1 MHNSVALWGLIFD
14 SENEFS
20 LMISYFG
27 IEEGKAFL
35 LVFMFSLKLEKSYQ
49 MKIHNYTYMFEFI
62 FFISIFYYLSSLSY
76 ILLSQEFFMS
86 SLNRLYSE
94 DFILPGAKTLSL
106 RPTFLV
112 IFTGALRKCRSTKY
126 KDTSK

>member
-27 IEEGKAFL
+27 IEAGKAFL
-35 LVFMFSLKLEKSYQ
+35 LVVMTFSLKLEKSYQ
-49 MKIHNYTYMFEFI
+49 MKIHNCTYMFEFI
-62 FFISIFYYLSSLSY
+62 FFISILYNQSSLLY

-112 IFTGALRKCRSTKY
+112 IFTGALRKCRSTK
-126 KDTSK
+126 

>member
-35 LVFMFSLKLEKSYQ
+35 LVVMMFSLKLEKFYQ
-49 MKIHNYTYMFEFI
+49 M
-62 FFISIFYYLSSLSY
+62 
-76 ILLSQEFFMS
+76 
-86 SLNRLYSE
+86 
-94 DFILPGAKTLSL
+94 
-106 RPTFLV
+106 
-112 IFTGALRKCRSTKY
+112 
-126 KDTSK
+126 